1 MENKTLMTDFYEL
14 TMAQTYF
21 NEGKK
26 DELVYFDIFFRK
38 NPFEGGY
45 TMSGGLQETIDY
57 IKNFK
62 YGEKEIEYLRSLNL
76 FNEELLNYLKDLKFT
91 GDIYAVPDGTA
102 VFPNEPVLTIKCD
115 VSKEEEV
122 EAMFNQIEETFGGI
136 DILVNNASV
145 CRDSLLLDKNIKEF
159 KRVLDVNLVGTYLC
173 SKYAAKMMLG
183 AKKGKIIN
191 ISSTNA
197 LDTYYPESCDYDASK
212 AGVISLTHNMARE
225 FAPFI
230 TVNCICPGWVKT
242 QMNKDLSLDQINE
255 EKKNILLGRFAEP
268 EEIAKVVMFLS
279 SSNASYINDSIIRV
293 DGGKFNG

>member
-1 MENKTLMTDFYEL
+1 MPNI
-14 TMAQTYF
+14 A
-21 NEGKK
+21 
-26 DELVYFDIFFRK
+26 VIPAR
-38 NPFEGGY
+38 
-45 TMSGGLQETIDY
+45 SGSKGL
-57 IKNFK
+57 
-62 YGEKEIEYLRSLNL
+62 R
-76 FNEELLNYLKDLKFT
+76 
-91 GDIYAVPDGTA
+91 
-102 VFPNEPVLTIKCD
+102 
-115 VSKEEEV
+115 
-122 EAMFNQIEETFGGI
+122 
-136 DILVNNASV
+136 
-145 CRDSLLLDKNIKEF
+145 DKNIKEF
-159 KRVLDVNLVGTYLC
+159 KRVLDVNLIGTYLC
-173 SKYAAKMMLG
+173 SKYAAKMML
-183 AKKGKIIN
+183 AVKKGKIIN

-242 QMNKDLSLDQINE
+242 QMNKDLSLEQINE